1 MQMDKMTSQAT
12 NMAIALLCALQACK
26 ENESDVECTSDKIDR
41 GEYES
46 ASLYHFKLREERLV
60 HTRKQDFKRLLTAC
74 TKLII
79 NEA

>member
-1 MQMDKMTSQAT
+1 MTSKAT
-12 NMAIALLCALQACK
+12 GMAIALLCALQACK
-26 ENESDVECTSDKIDR
+26 EDECDVECTSDTIDR

-46 ASLYHFKLREERLV
+46 ASLYHFKRREQMLV